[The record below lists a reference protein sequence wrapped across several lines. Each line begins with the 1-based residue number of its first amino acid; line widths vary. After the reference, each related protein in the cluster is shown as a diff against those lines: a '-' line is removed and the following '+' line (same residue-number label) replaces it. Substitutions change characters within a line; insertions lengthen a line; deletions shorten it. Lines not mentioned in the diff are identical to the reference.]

1 MLSHMRVLV
10 LGGTRFIGLA
20 LVEELLG
27 AGHTVA
33 IVHRGEHEPEDL
45 PPSVEHIHTARRDL
59 GARREEIARFGP
71 DAAVDL
77 AAMTA
82 ADAEAALAVLDPAVR
97 LVAVSTIESYRV
109 FDSIWAG
116 TVTDAVPLAE
126 DAPLRDGPYPNPE
139 GAVSQ
144 GWDYE
149 ADSYDKLAVERLYM
163 GRGATV
169 CRLPLVYGPRDYKRR
184 EEFVLARVRA
194 GRERIPVGPGTFL
207 TSRGYAPELARGLRL
222 AAERGPGGVF
232 NLAESASPTV
242 GLWIQEI
249 LAAAGA
255 SADLVRVPED
265 LLPPDMG
272 LTGEIPQPWLVDS
285 GKAARELGWVH
296 ADWRECTARSVRW
309 HLEHPPAEEEA
320 VDFAA
325 DDAALAAAEPSS
337 TADPPPTG

>member
-1 MLSHMRVLV
+1 MRVLV

-20 LVEELLG
+20 LVEEMLA

-33 IVHRGEHEPEDL
+33 IVHRGQHEPADL
-45 PPSVEHIHTARRDL
+45 PPTVEHIHTARRDL
-59 GARREEIARFGP
+59 PAHRDAVARFAP

-82 ADAEAALAVLDPAVR
+82 ADAEAALAALDPAVK

-109 FDSIWAG
+109 FDSIYAG

-126 DAPLRDGPYPNPE
+126 DAPLREGPYPAPE
-139 GAVSQ
+139 QAVSQ
-144 GWDYE
+144 GWDYD
-149 ADSYDKLAVERLYM
+149 ADSYDKLAVERLYLE
-163 GRGATV
+163 RGATV

-184 EEFVLARVRA
+184 EDFVLARVRA

-242 GLWIQEI
+242 GLWVQEI
-249 LAAAGA
+249 LAAASA
-255 SADLVRVPED
+255 SAELVRVPED

-272 LTGEIPQPWLVDS
+272 LTGEIPQPWLVDA

-296 ADWRECTARSVRW
+296 ADWRECTGRSVRW
-309 HLEHPPAEEEA
+309 HLENPPAASETI
-320 VDFAA
+320 VDFSA
-325 DDAALAAAEPSS
+325 DDVALAAAER
-337 TADPPPTG
+337 

>member
-1 MLSHMRVLV
+1 MRILV

-20 LVEELLG
+20 LVEDLL
-27 AGHTVA
+27 AAEHEVA
-33 IVHRGEHEPEDL
+33 IVHRGEHEPPDL
-45 PPSVEHIHTARRDL
+45 PATVEHIHTARHDL
-59 GARREEIARFGP
+59 PAHREAIAAFGP

-82 ADAEAALAVLDPAVR
+82 ADAEAALAALDPAVK
-97 LVAVSTIESYRV
+97 LVAVSSIESYRA

-126 DAPLRDGPYPNPE
+126 DAPLRAGPYPNLE
-139 GAVSQ
+139 EAVSP

-149 ADSYDKLAVERLYM
+149 AEAYDKLAVERLYLE
-163 GRGATV
+163 RGATV

-184 EEFVLARVRA
+184 EDFILARVRA

-222 AAERGPGGVF
+222 AVERGPGGVF

-242 GLWIQEI
+242 GLWAQEI

-255 SADLVRVPED
+255 SAELVRVPED
-265 LLPPDMG
+265 LLSPDMG
-272 LTGEIPQPWLVDS
+272 LTGEIPQPWLVDAS
-285 GKAARELGWVH
+285 KAARELDWVH
-296 ADWRECTARSVRW
+296 ADWRECTGRSVRW
-309 HLEHPPAEEEA
+309 HLEHPPPASETT
-320 VDFAA
+320 VDFSA
-325 DDAALAAAEPSS
+325 DDAALAAA
-337 TADPPPTG
+337 DG

>member
-1 MLSHMRVLV
+1 VRVLV

-20 LVEELLG
+20 LVEDLLA

-45 PPSVEHIHTARRDL
+45 SPAVAHIHVARRDL
-59 GARREEIARFGP
+59 ADRREEIDRFAP

-82 ADAEAALAVLDPAVR
+82 VDAEAALAALDPTVR

-126 DAPLRDGPYPNPE
+126 DAPLRAGPYPAPDQ
-139 GAVSQ
+139 AVSP
-144 GWDYE
+144 GWDYDP
-149 ADSYDKLAVERLYM
+149 AGYDKLTVERLFLE
-163 GRGATV
+163 RGATV

-184 EEFVLARVRA
+184 EDFILARVRA
-194 GRERIPVGPGTFL
+194 GRPRIPIGPGTFL

-222 AAERGPGGVF
+222 AAEGAPGGVF
-232 NLAESASPTV
+232 NLAETASPTV
-242 GLWIQEI
+242 GLWAREI
-249 LAAAGA
+249 LAAAAEAGAPGA
-255 SADLVRVPED
+255 SAELVRVPED

-296 ADWRECTARSVRW
+296 ADWSECTRSSVRW
-309 HLEHPPAEEEA
+309 HLEHPPPASEA
-320 VDFAA
+320 TVDFSA
-325 DDAALAAAEPSS
+325 DDAALAAA
-337 TADPPPTG
+337 D

>member
-1 MLSHMRVLV
+1 MRVLV

-27 AGHTVA
+27 AGHVVGV
-33 IVHRGEHEPEDL
+33 VHRGEHEPDDL
-45 PPSVEHIHTARRDL
+45 PPTVEHIHTARRDL
-59 GARREEIARFGP
+59 GAHREAIARFAP

-82 ADAEAALAVLDPAVR
+82 AAAEAALAALDPAVT

-109 FDSIWAG
+109 FDSIYAG

-126 DAPLRDGPYPNPE
+126 DAPLREGPYPAPE
-139 GAVSQ
+139 QAVSQ

-149 ADSYDKLAVERLYM
+149 AGSYDKLAVERLYLE
-163 GRGATV
+163 RGATV

-232 NLAESASPTV
+232 NLAESASPPV
-242 GLWIQEI
+242 GLWAREI
-249 LAAAGA
+249 LAAAGS
-255 SADLVRVPED
+255 SAELVRVPED
-265 LLPPDMG
+265 LLPADMG
-272 LTGEIPQPWLVDS
+272 LTGEIPQPWLVDA
-285 GKAARELGWVH
+285 GKAAGELGWVH
-296 ADWRECTARSVRW
+296 ADWRECVGRSVRW
-309 HLEHPPAEEEA
+309 HLEHPPPASETT

-325 DDAALAAAEPSS
+325 DDAALAAAER
-337 TADPPPTG
+337 

>member
-1 MLSHMRVLV
+1 MLAPMRVLV

-27 AGHTVA
+27 VEHTVA
-33 IVHRGEHEPEDL
+33 IVHRGEHEPDL
-45 PPSVEHIHTARRDL
+45 PPTVEHIHTARRDL
-59 GARREEIARFGP
+59 PARRDAVARFAP

-82 ADAEAALAVLDPAVR
+82 ADAEAALAAVDPAVK

-109 FDSIWAG
+109 FASIYAG

-126 DAPLRDGPYPNPE
+126 DAPLREGPYPAPE
-139 GAVSQ
+139 QAVSQ

-149 ADSYDKLAVERLYM
+149 ADSYDKLAVERLYLE
-163 GRGATV
+163 RGATV

-184 EEFVLARVRA
+184 EDFVLARVRA
-194 GRERIPVGPGTFL
+194 GRKRIPVGPGTFL

-222 AAERGPGGVF
+222 AAERGPAGVF

-242 GLWIQEI
+242 GLWAQEI

-255 SADLVRVPED
+255 SAELVRVPED

-296 ADWRECTARSVRW
+296 ADWRECTRRSVRW
-309 HLEHPPAEEEA
+309 HLENPPPASETI
-320 VDFAA
+320 VDFSA
-325 DDAALAAAEPSS
+325 DDAALAAAER
-337 TADPPPTG
+337 

>member
-1 MLSHMRVLV
+1 MRILV

-27 AGHTVA
+27 AGHEVA
-33 IVHRGEHEPEDL
+33 IVHRGEHEPPDL
-45 PPSVEHIHTARRDL
+45 PPTVEHIHTARRDL
-59 GARREEIARFGP
+59 AGRREEIARFSP

-82 ADAEAALAVLDPAVR
+82 ADAEAALAALDPAVK

-116 TVTDAVPLAE
+116 TITDAVPLAE
-126 DAPLRDGPYPNPE
+126 DAPLREGPYPAPE
-139 GAVSQ
+139 QAVSP

-149 ADSYDKLAVERLYM
+149 ADAYDKLAVERLYM
-163 GRGATV
+163 ERGATV

-184 EEFVLARVRA
+184 EDFVLARVRA
-194 GRERIPVGPGTFL
+194 GRARIPVGPGTFL

-222 AAERGPGGVF
+222 AAERGPEGSVL

-242 GLWIQEI
+242 GLWAQEI
-249 LAAAGA
+249 LRVARAAGA
-255 SADLVRVPED
+255 PGASAELVRVPED

-272 LTGEIPQPWLVDS
+272 LTGEIPQPWLVDAS
-285 GKAARELGWVH
+285 KAARELGWVH
-296 ADWRECTARSVRW
+296 ADWRECTERSVHW
-309 HLEHPPAEEEA
+309 HLEHPPAAEETT
-320 VDFAA
+320 VDFSA
-325 DDAALAAAEPSS
+325 DDAALAAASS
-337 TADPPPTG
+337 PR